1 MEHSTRR
8 IFHSILR
15 GELYGTPNTEPLL
28 SAIKIK
34 CSEGLSVPVICEDGS
49 MDAQRY
55 IDEVLPIALEC
66 GNEMLEEHWTYQQ
79 DGARPHI
86 HYLSQKWCIDHFP
99 SFISKDR
106 WPPNSPDWCPF
117 DYSLWNELAKLMNW
131 KKITTKGLLIQEIKH
146 SVKKI
151 EKEKIENS
159 VNDFTKRL
167 RIIKETGGEYVR

>member
-1 MEHSTRR
+1 MVW
-8 IFHSILR
+8 L
-15 GELYGTPNTEPLL
+15 GV
-28 SAIKIK
+28 
-34 CSEGLSVPVICEDGS
+34 CSEGLSVPVIFEGGS

-55 IDEVLPIALEC
+55 IDKVLSIALEC
-66 GNEMLEEHWTYQQ
+66 GNEMLGEHWTYQQ

-86 HYLSQKWCIDHFP
+86 HYRIQKCCIDHFP
-99 SFISKDR
+99 SFTSKDR
-106 WPPNSPDWCPF
+106 WPPNSPDLCPF

-131 KKITTKGLLIQEIKH
+131 KKITIKELLIQEIKH

-151 EKEKIENS
+151 EKEKILNS

>member
-1 MEHSTRR
+1 MVW
-8 IFHSILR
+8 L
-15 GELYGTPNTEPLL
+15 GV
-28 SAIKIK
+28 
-34 CSEGLSVPVICEDGS
+34 CSEGFSVPVIFEDES

-66 GNEMLEEHWTYQQ
+66 GNEMLGEHWTYQQ

-86 HYLSQKWCIDHFP
+86 HYLN
-99 SFISKDR
+99 R
-106 WPPNSPDWCPF
+106 WPPNSPDLCPF

-131 KKITTKGLLIQEIKH
+131 KKITTKELLIQEIKH

-151 EKEKIENS
+151 EKEKILNS